1 MKLLTIGNTK
11 TLKGQTIGYQT
22 WILHLAP
29 HKLSGYNTC
38 PMASAGCAASCLNT
52 AGRGGMIAVGE
63 TTNAIQRA
71 RISKTIRFFQD
82 RAGFM
87 ADLVKDITAAIRK
100 STAAG
105 FIPVFRLNGT
115 SDIRWENVPV
125 NGAPNVMTLFPS
137 VQFYDYTKIANRRDL
152 PPNYSLTF
160 SRSESNEA
168 DILTA
173 IQHGMNVAAVLRNGP
188 AKVKV
193 VKTLEEQLRDKAK
206 REAAMAKR
214 DPARPKVSRPR
225 KVDLSWFPQH
235 LFGLPVISGMEHD
248 LRFLDPKG
256 VIVGLEAKGEAKYDT
271 TGFVVS
277 V

>member
-71 RISKTIRFFQD
+71 RIGKTIRFFQD

-87 ADLVKDITAAIRK
+87 QDLVKDITAAIRK

-115 SDIRWENVPV
+115 SDIRWETVPV
-125 NGAPNVMTLFPS
+125 NGAPNVMTLFPA
-137 VQFYDYTKIANRRDL
+137 VQFYDYTKIANRRAL

-193 VKTLEEQLRDKAK
+193 TKTLEEQLRDKAK
-206 REAAMAKR
+206 RQAMMAKR

-235 LFGLPVISGMEHD
+235 LFGLPVINGDEHD

-256 VIVGLEAKGEAKYDT
+256 VVVGLNAKGSAKYDT
-271 TGFVVS
+271 SGFVLS

>member
-11 TLKGQTIGYQT
+11 TLKGQTVGYQT

-29 HKLSGYNTC
+29 SVLSGYNTC
-38 PMASAGCAASCLNT
+38 PMASAGCKASCLNT

-71 RISKTIRFFQD
+71 RIRKTVRFFED

-87 ADLVKDITAAIRK
+87 TDLVKDITAAIRK

-115 SDIRWENVPV
+115 SDIRWENIPV
-125 NGAPNVMTLFPS
+125 GTFRNVMEMFST
-137 VQFYDYTKIANRRDL
+137 VQFYDYTKLPNRKNL

-160 SRSESNEA
+160 SRSESNEGH
-168 DILTA
+168 ILTA
-173 IQHGMNVAAVLRNGP
+173 IQHGMNVAVVLRNGP
-188 AKVKV
+188 AKVKK

-206 REAAMAKR
+206 REAMMAKR
-214 DPARPKVSRPR
+214 NPDRVKVARPR
-225 KVDLSWFPQH
+225 KVDLSWFPQN
-235 LFGLPVISGMEHD
+235 LYGMPVINGDEHD
-248 LRFLDPKG
+248 LRFLDPKR
-256 VIVGLEAKGEAKYDT
+256 VVVGLNAKGDAKYDRS
-271 TGFVVS
+271 GFVVNI
-277 V
+277 

>member
-29 HKLSGYNTC
+29 SKVSGYNTC
-38 PMASAGCAASCLNT
+38 PMASAGCASSCLNT
-52 AGRGGMIAVGE
+52 AGRGGMIELGE
-63 TTNAIQRA
+63 TTNDIQRA
-71 RISKTIRFFQD
+71 RISRTLRFFQD
-82 RAGFM
+82 RTGFM
-87 ADLVKDITAAIRK
+87 LDLVKEITASIRK

-115 SDIRWENVPV
+115 SDIRWETVPV
-125 NGAPNVMTLFPS
+125 HGAPNVMTLFPS

-152 PPNYSLTF
+152 PANYSLTF

-173 IQHGMNVAAVLRNGP
+173 LQHGMNIAVVLRNGP

-206 REAAMAKR
+206 RQAAIAKR
-214 DPARPKVSRPR
+214 DPARPKVARPR

-235 LFGLPVISGMEHD
+235 LYGLPVVNGDEHD
-248 LRFLDPKG
+248 LRFLDAKG
-256 VIVGLEAKGEAKYDT
+256 VVVGLNAKGGAKYDT
-271 TGFVVS
+271 SGFVVS